1 MIQISTDK
9 IRANQFDLF
18 DPCSI
23 NHQIE
28 HGLNG

>member
-1 MIQISTDK
+1 MKQIFIDI
-9 IRANQFDLF
+9 IRANQLDLF